1 MPDDLPLVPTL
12 VLLFVVACLRGGA
25 TYGLARWARSAA
37 QRHSTWLERPG
48 IARAERAVRRVGAPL
63 VSLSFLTI
71 GIQTAVN
78 ASAGALRMPLKVYLP
93 ALVVGAA
100 MWATVYATVGLAAVA
115 AVLGRLS
122 PLLLALAVAAAVV
135 VALATVWVRR
145 REGATTSDST
155 APDTADSD
163 GR

>member
-12 VLLFVVACLRGGA
+12 ALLFAVACLRGGV

-48 IARAERAVRRVGAPL
+48 VARAERAVRRFGAPL

-78 ASAGALRMPLKVYLP
+78 ASAGVLRMPLKFYLP
-93 ALVVGAA
+93 ALAVGAA

-115 AVLGRLS
+115 ALLGRLS
-122 PLLLALAVAAAVV
+122 PMLLALAVAAVVV

-145 REGATTSDST
+145 REGAAAERTGASD
-155 APDTADSD
+155 D
-163 GR
+163 R

>member
-1 MPDDLPLVPTL
+1 VPDDLPLVPTL
-12 VLLFVVACLRGGA
+12 ALLFVVACLRGGA

-48 IARAERAVRRVGAPL
+48 VARAERAVRRFGAPL

-78 ASAGALRMPLKVYLP
+78 ASAGMLRMPLKFYLP
-93 ALVVGAA
+93 ALAVGAA

-115 AVLGRLS
+115 ALLGRLS
-122 PLLLALAVAAAVV
+122 PMLLALAVAAVVV

-145 REGATTSDST
+145 REGAAAERTGASD
-155 APDTADSD
+155 D
-163 GR
+163 R